1 MLAALDAGAE
11 DIVAEGDTW
20 QGHDGAHRRHGGA
33 RRAWRRPASRSCRA
47 DLTMLPT
54 TLIELAA
61 VGEASQVLK
70 VIDALDDHDDVQGVY
85 ANFDVPDSVMEE
97 LDASV

>member
-1 MLAALDAGAE
+1 MAVRDALEAAGIE
-11 DIVAEGDTW
+11 VV
-20 QGHDGAHRRHGGA
+20 
-33 RRAWRRPASRSCRA
+33 SA

-61 VGEASQVLK
+61 VGEARQVLK

-97 LDASV
+97 LSASV